1 MERLY
6 VLGTGNA
13 AVTRCYNTCFA
24 IETEGEYLLC
34 DAGGGN
40 GILRQ
45 LDQAG
50 IPLGK
55 IHHFILTHAH
65 CDHLLGAVWLV
76 RMIGTAMN
84 SGKYEGNWHIYCHHT
99 VAEGLRVM
107 ARLMLPQ
114 KICRLFDDRIL
125 FHLLEDGLQQEILG
139 RQVTFFDIQST
150 KMLQFGFNLQLADG
164 RMLCCLGDEPYNPAC
179 EKYVAGCD
187 WLLSEA
193 FCLFSQQER
202 FKPYEKHHSTV
213 LDAAKL
219 ATQLAVPHLV
229 LWHTEDQNILE
240 RKRLYTREARQ
251 AYQGDLYVPDDLEVI
266 ALS

>member
-1 MERLY
+1 MERLH

-24 IETEGEYLLC
+24 LETKGEYLLC

-45 LDQAG
+45 LKAAG
-50 IPLGK
+50 IPLEK

-84 SGKYEGNWHIYCHHT
+84 NGKYEGTWYIYCHQT
-99 VAEGLRVM
+99 VAEGLRMM
-107 ARLMLPQ
+107 AKLMLPA
-114 KICRLFDDRIL
+114 KICTLFDDRIL
-125 FHLLEDGLQQEILG
+125 FHLLEDGLQETILG
-139 RQVTFFDIQST
+139 HEVMFFDILST
-150 KMLQFGFNLQLADG
+150 KMLQFGFSFRLADG
-164 RMLCCLGDEPYNPAC
+164 RLLCCLGDEPYNPAC
-179 EKYVAGCD
+179 KAPAKECD

-193 FCLFSQQER
+193 FCLYGQR
-202 FKPYEKHHSTV
+202 DTFKPYEKHHSTA

-219 ATQLAVPHLV
+219 AAELKVPHLV
-229 LWHTEDQNILE
+229 LWHTEDATLPQ
-240 RKRLYTREARQ
+240 RKASYTAEARQ
-251 AYQGDLYVPDDLEVI
+251 AYQGDVHVPDDLEVI
-266 ALS
+266 ELN

>member
-1 MERLY
+1 MERLH

-24 IETEGEYLLC
+24 LETKGEYVLC

-45 LDQAG
+45 LKAAG
-50 IPLGK
+50 IPLAK

-84 SGKYEGNWHIYCHHT
+84 GGKYEGDWHIYCHQT
-99 VAEGLRVM
+99 VAKGLRMM
-107 ARLMLPQ
+107 AQLMLPA
-114 KICRLFDDRIL
+114 KICALFDGRIR
-125 FHLLEDGLQQEILG
+125 FHLLEDGLCESILG
-139 RQVTFFDIQST
+139 HEVCFFDVLST
-150 KMLQFGFNLQLADG
+150 KMLQFGFTFRLEDSRL
-164 RMLCCLGDEPYNPAC
+164 LCCLGDEPYNPAC
-179 EKYVAGCD
+179 KAPVED
-187 WLLSEA
+187 SHWLLNEA
-193 FCLFSQQER
+193 FCLYGQRER

-219 ATQLAVPHLV
+219 AAELNVPHLV
-229 LWHTEDQNILE
+229 LWHTEDANIE
-240 RKRLYTREARQ
+240 NRKRLYTDEARQ
-251 AYQGDLYVPDDLEVI
+251 AYSGDLHVPDDLEVI
-266 ALS
+266 ELV

>member
-1 MERLY
+1 MERLH

-24 IETEGEYLLC
+24 IETAGEYLLC

-45 LDQAG
+45 LGEAG

-84 SGKYEGNWHIYCHHT
+84 NGKYEGNWHIYCHQT
-99 VAEGLRVM
+99 VADGLRMM
-107 ARLMLPQ
+107 AGLMLPG
-114 KICRLFDDRIL
+114 KICALFDDRIL
-125 FHLLEDGLQQEILG
+125 FHLLEDGLRQEILG
-139 RQVTFFDIQST
+139 RSVTFFDIRST

-164 RMLCCLGDEPYNPAC
+164 RMLCCLGDEPYNPVC
-179 EKYVAGCD
+179 EKYVTGCD

-193 FCLFSQQER
+193 FCLYSQQEK

-213 LDAAKL
+213 LDAARL
-219 ATQLAVPHLV
+219 ATQLKVPHLV
-229 LWHTEDQNILE
+229 LWHTEDQNIDG
-240 RKRLYTREARQ
+240 RKQLYTLEARQ
-251 AYQGDLYVPDDLEVI
+251 AYQGDLYIPDDLEVI